1 MVGQR
6 PSFLDDENLKL
17 LLFGGKG
24 GVGKTTTATATALYL
39 ARRRPEQR
47 ILVVST
53 DPAHSLS
60 DSFDQPIG
68 DEASPIASVPNLF
81 ALEMNASRRL
91 EDFKRRYE
99 PVLKTI
105 VDRGTY
111 FDEEDIADLFDL
123 SLPGLDELVAIIEVA
138 NIVKD
143 ERYDLV
149 ALDTAPTGHTLR
161 LLALPELMGNWL
173 RVLDLM
179 LEKHRYMTSVFGRA
193 RSDGTEAFLQ
203 DMSANLT
210 HLRTLLSDA
219 DSTEF
224 VPVTIPETM
233 SIEETA
239 RLLEAVKSYGL
250 RVRTVIVNRVI
261 TKSECVFCDA
271 RRRGQERQLEE
282 IEHRFSGWTLV
293 VAPLLPSEVRGQE
306 ALGGYIQAML
316 GDELPLPIPQR
327 PCSPATPCSSNRR
340 TGKADLED
348 KQRLVVERQQLILF
362 SGKGGVGKTTIAA
375 ATAIHLARGNPGG
388 KILLFSTDPAHSLS
402 DSLDQQ
408 IGNQITPVADTEG
421 LFALELDAAK
431 LLEDL
436 KRQYRTAVDDLFDTF
451 LTDSFDAPFDRQVM
465 EELITLTPPGLDEV
479 MGLMKIMEFVEK
491 GEFDRYI
498 LDMAPTGH
506 ALRFLETPG
515 VVRKWLIMLFK
526 LLLKYG
532 GMAQTGRAAELLR
545 EKSKQLRLVQQLL
558 IDPERCQFITVA
570 TPQAMVV
577 LETARLLGRLAE
589 LSIPC
594 RWVVVNMVTPPTECA
609 FCDAVRGA
617 EQHHL
622 EKLRTL
628 APSLVQVPLLPDE
641 VRGIS
646 GLAGMAEDYLVYCLR
661 NDFTTSG
668 SPARAVGTSE
678 TTHQALGAL
687 RHCKAIS
694 QTLH

>member
-6 PSFLDDENLKL
+6 PSFLDDESLKL

-39 ARRRPEQR
+39 AHRRPEQK

-81 ALEMNASRRL
+81 ALEMNVSRLL
-91 EDFKRRYE
+91 EDFKRRYG

-105 VDRGTY
+105 ANRGTY
-111 FDEEDIADLFDL
+111 FDQDDIADLFDL
-123 SLPGLDELVAIIEVA
+123 SIPGLDELMAVIEIA
-138 NIVKD
+138 NIVK
-143 ERYDLV
+143 ERRYDLV
-149 ALDTAPTGHTLR
+149 ILDTAPTGHTLR
-161 LLALPELMGNWL
+161 LLALPELMENWL

-179 LEKHRYMTSVFGRA
+179 LEKHRYMASVFGRA
-193 RSDGTEAFLQ
+193 RSDETEAFLQ
-203 DMSANLT
+203 DMSANLA

-239 RLLEAVKSYGL
+239 RLLEAMESCGL
-250 RVRTVIVNRVI
+250 RVRTVVVNRVI
-261 TKSECVFCDA
+261 AKSECVFCDA
-271 RRRGQERQLEE
+271 RRRGQERHLEE
-282 IEHRFSGWTLV
+282 IKHRFSGWTLV

-306 ALGGYIQAML
+306 ALEGYIHAML
-316 GDELPLPIPQR
+316 GDEPPLPIPQR
-327 PCSPATPCSSNRR
+327 TYSPATPCATNRR
-340 TGKADLED
+340 VGKADRED
-348 KQRLVVERQQLILF
+348 EQRLVVARQQLILF
-362 SGKGGVGKTTIAA
+362 GGKGGVGKTTIAA
-375 ATAIHLARGNPGG
+375 ATAIHLARGNQGE
-388 KILLFSTDPAHSLS
+388 KTLLFSTDPAHSLS
-402 DSLDQQ
+402 DSLDQR
-408 IGNQITPVADTEG
+408 IGNQITPVAGTEG
-421 LFALELDAAK
+421 LFALEMEATK

-436 KRQYRTAVDDLFDTF
+436 KQQYRTAINDLFDTF
-451 LTDSFDAPFDRQVM
+451 LADSFDAPFDRQVM
-465 EELITLTPPGLDEV
+465 EELISLTPPGLDEL

-491 GEFDRYI
+491 KEFDRYI

-515 VVRKWLIMLFK
+515 IIRKWFITLFK

-532 GMAQTGRAAELLR
+532 SMAQSGRVAELLQ

-558 IDPERCQFITVA
+558 VDPERCQFITVA

-609 FCDAVRGA
+609 FCDAVRCA
-617 EQHHL
+617 EQHNL

-628 APSLVQVPLLPDE
+628 APSLVQAPLLSDE
-641 VRGIS
+641 VKGIS
-646 GLAGMAEDYLVYCLR
+646 SLTKMAETIYGE
-661 NDFTTSG
+661 S
-668 SPARAVGTSE
+668 
-678 TTHQALGAL
+678 
-687 RHCKAIS
+687 
-694 QTLH
+694 

>member
-6 PSFLDDENLKL
+6 PSFLDDESLKL

-39 ARRRPEQR
+39 ARRRPEQK
-47 ILVVST
+47 ILVAST

-91 EDFKRRYE
+91 EDFKRRYG

-105 VDRGTY
+105 ANRGTY
-111 FDEEDIADLFDL
+111 FDQDDIADLFDL
-123 SLPGLDELVAIIEVA
+123 SVPGLDELMAVIEIA
-138 NIVKD
+138 NIVK
-143 ERYDLV
+143 ERRYDLV
-149 ALDTAPTGHTLR
+149 TLDTAPTGHTLR
-161 LLALPELMGNWL
+161 LLALPQLMENWL

-179 LEKHRYMTSVFGRA
+179 LEKHRYMTSVFGCA
-193 RSDGTEAFLQ
+193 RSDETEAFLQ
-203 DMSANLT
+203 DMSANLA

-239 RLLEAVKSYGL
+239 RLLEAMESCGL
-250 RVRTVIVNRVI
+250 RVRTVVVNRVI
-261 TKSECVFCDA
+261 AKSECVFCDA

-282 IEHRFSGWTLV
+282 IKHRFSGWTLV
-293 VAPLLPSEVRGQE
+293 VVPLLPSEVRGQE
-306 ALGGYIQAML
+306 ALERYIQAML
-316 GDELPLPIPQR
+316 GDERPPPHIPQN
-327 PCSPATPCSSNRR
+327 PSSPVASCAPNRVIR
-340 TGKADLED
+340 KADRED
-348 KQRLVVERQQLILF
+348 EQMIGLVQQQFILF
-362 SGKGGVGKTTIAA
+362 GGKGGVGKTTIAA
-375 ATAIHLARGNPGG
+375 ATAIHLARGNQGER
-388 KILLFSTDPAHSLS
+388 ILLFSTDPAHSLS
-402 DSLDQQ
+402 DSLGQQ
-408 IGNQITPVADTEG
+408 IGDRITPVAGIDG
-421 LFALELDAAK
+421 LFALEMEATK

-436 KRQYRTAVDDLFDTF
+436 KQQYRDAINDFFDRF
-451 LTDSFDAPFDRQVM
+451 LADSFDAPFDRQVM
-465 EELITLTPPGLDEV
+465 EELITLTPPGLDEL

-515 VVRKWLIMLFK
+515 IVRKWFITLFK
-526 LLLKYG
+526 LLLKYEG
-532 GMAQTGRAAELLR
+532 VTQLVRVAELLQ
-545 EKSKQLRLVQQLL
+545 EKSKQLRLVQRLL
-558 IDPERCQFITVA
+558 VDPERCQFITVA

-594 RWVVVNMVTPPTECA
+594 RWVVANMVTPPTECA
-609 FCDAVRGA
+609 FCDAVRCA
-617 EQHHL
+617 EQHNL

-641 VRGIS
+641 VKGIS
-646 GLAGMAEDYLVYCLR
+646 GLTGMAKIIYGE
-661 NDFTTSG
+661 S
-668 SPARAVGTSE
+668 
-678 TTHQALGAL
+678 
-687 RHCKAIS
+687 
-694 QTLH
+694 